1 MYIQREIEK
10 AIVSFARQFPVIVV
24 TGPRQSGKTTL
35 VRNVFGD
42 KPYFNLELPDVSDI
56 IQQDP
61 RSFFNKLTNGAVI
74 DEIQRMPEL
83 LRYIQGIVDEVRQP
97 GMFILTG
104 SNQFMLMNQV
114 TESLAGRVALFKLLP
129 FSLSEV
135 EDKLPSTLTDDLIL
149 NGYYP
154 AVVANRFEPYRTYQ
168 NYYETYLERDLRSMI
183 NIKNLSDFKKFVRLC
198 AGRVGQIFNA
208 SALAN
213 ETGVSVHTIKSWI
226 SILEASYI
234 IFLLPPWYDNIN
246 KRLIKSPKVYFY
258 DTGLLSYILGIENK
272 NQLSRDPL
280 RGNIFENMVIAEF
293 YKKRYNRG
301 LDARYYFFRDN
312 HGNEVDLIIPHG
324 NEIQGI
330 EIKSSQTF
338 NKEFLKGLHYLKDI
352 YPQRNIDNLLIYDGE
367 DIGNVSDTEIINFRS
382 IAKKNRLF

>member
-10 AIVSFARQFPVIVV
+10 AIVSFAQQFPVIVV

-35 VRNVFGD
+35 VRHVFSD

-61 RSFFNKLTNGAVI
+61 RSFFNKLTNGAII

-83 LRYIQGIVDEVRQP
+83 LRYIQGIVDETKQP

-129 FSLSEV
+129 FSLSEIK
-135 EDKLPSTLTDDLIL
+135 DKLTNASTDDLIL

-154 AVVANRFEPYRTYQ
+154 AVVTNHFEPYRTYQ

-198 AGRVGQIFNA
+198 AGRVGHIFNA

-234 IFLLPPWYDNIN
+234 IFILQPWHDNIN
-246 KRLIKSPKVYFY
+246 KRLIKSPKIYFF
-258 DTGLLSYILGIENK
+258 DTGLLSYILGIENE

-293 YKKRYNRG
+293 YKKRYNQG
-301 LDARYYFFRDN
+301 LDARYYYFRDN
-312 HGNEVDLIIPHG
+312 HGNEIDLIIPHA

-338 NKEFLKGLHYLKDI
+338 NKNFLKSLHFLKHI
-352 YPQRNIDNLLIYDGE
+352 YPQRNIDNILIYDGE
-367 DIGNVSDTEIINFRS
+367 DIGYVVDTKIINFRT
-382 IAKKNRLF
+382 IAEKD

>member
-1 MYIQREIEK
+1 
-10 AIVSFARQFPVIVV
+10 
-24 TGPRQSGKTTL
+24 
-35 VRNVFGD
+35 VRHVFSD

-61 RSFFNKLTNGAVI
+61 RSFFNKLTNGAII

-83 LRYIQGIVDEVRQP
+83 LRYIQGIVDETKQP

-129 FSLSEV
+129 FSLSEIK
-135 EDKLPSTLTDDLIL
+135 DKLTNASTDDLIL

-154 AVVANRFEPYRTYQ
+154 AVVTNHFEPYRTYQ

-198 AGRVGQIFNA
+198 AGRVGHIFNA

-234 IFLLPPWYDNIN
+234 IFILQPWHDNIN
-246 KRLIKSPKVYFY
+246 KRLIKSPKIYFF
-258 DTGLLSYILGIENK
+258 DTGLLSYILGIENE

-293 YKKRYNRG
+293 YKKRYNQG
-301 LDARYYFFRDN
+301 LDARYYYFRDN
-312 HGNEVDLIIPHG
+312 HGNEIDLIIPHA

-338 NKEFLKGLHYLKDI
+338 NKNFLKSLHFLKHI
-352 YPQRNIDNLLIYDGE
+352 YPQRNIDNILIYDGKNF
-367 DIGNVSDTEIINFRS
+367 GNVGDTRIINFRT
-382 IAKKNRLF
+382 IAEKD